1 MGNLSSRIGFIVA
14 VFAAL
19 LGFGVAGYAHAG
31 QPCSQR
37 PPTAMA
43 MQRGL
48 ALTEQVQTHLQD
60 SGAQVAVIARVGD
73 DVRRHGLRWTHA
85 GIAYQ
90 SPGQPWRVLHKLNEC
105 GTDRS
110 GLYQQG
116 LGNFFLDA
124 PFEYRS
130 LVAILKP
137 TAAQQVLAAIAAEK
151 AVWVHQPHYSLI
163 AYPFALDYQNS
174 NGWVLEFLTL
184 ATHLG
189 DSPRSR
195 AAVQQLLRTHGYRPD
210 RIEIGV
216 LERVGAGL
224 ARPNVHFLDHPLSD
238 RLARRYSIVSVESL
252 LRWATRSGL
261 LATEQ
266 ELSLLSNP

>member
-1 MGNLSSRIGFIVA
+1 MTYHCIRHWA
-14 VFAAL
+14 VSAL
-19 LGFGVAGYAHAG
+19 LATLCLTGIAAQAQAG
-31 QPCSQR
+31 QTCDHK
-37 PPTAMA
+37 PPTALA

-48 ALTEQVQTHLQD
+48 ALAEQVQTHL
-60 SGAQVAVIARVGD
+60 SVTGAEVAIIARVGD

-90 SPGQPWRVLHKLNEC
+90 TAGQPWRVLHKLNDC

-130 LVAILKP
+130 MVTVLKP
-137 TAAQQVLAAIAAEK
+137 AAAQQVLAAIASGK
-151 AVWVHQPHYSLI
+151 AQWVHQPHYSLI

-174 NGWVLEFLTL
+174 NGWLLEFLVL
-184 ATHLG
+184 ATQG
-189 DSPRSR
+189 EDSPRSR
-195 AAVQQLLRTHGYRPD
+195 AEVQGLLRRNGYRPD
-210 RIEIGV
+210 RIEIGT

-238 RLARRYSIVSVESL
+238 RLARRYSIVSVESV
-252 LRWATRSGL
+252 LRWASRVGL
-261 LATEQ
+261 VATEH
-266 ELSLLSNP
+266 ELSLTAYQ